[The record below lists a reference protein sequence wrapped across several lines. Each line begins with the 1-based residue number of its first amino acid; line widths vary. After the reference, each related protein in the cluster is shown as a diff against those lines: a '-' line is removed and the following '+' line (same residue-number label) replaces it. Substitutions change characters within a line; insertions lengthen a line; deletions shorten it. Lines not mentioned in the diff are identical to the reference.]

1 MNRPT
6 LMALAAAALILGACA
21 SVSVHHYTLLPVGE
35 ELPDDRQAAGFLIE
49 LLPVGVPAHLDQP
62 QLVVRRG
69 PTGIVVLDGERW
81 AGPLSEEFRDAL
93 SAGITA
99 HLQTRDIAGL
109 SGPVNE
115 PVLRIRVEVRRLD
128 AWPGDK
134 VSLDADWTLGF
145 SDEAATARRVGG
157 DRFETPVSDGYPELI
172 LGHQRVVAM
181 LAERI
186 VADVRDQ
193 GSGIRDQGSGI
204 RDQGSGIRDQ
214 GSGIRDQGSG

>member
-1 MNRPT
+1 MV
-6 LMALAAAALILGACA
+6 LVVAALILGACV
-21 SVSVHHYTLLPVGE
+21 SVPVHHYTLLPAE
-35 ELPDDRQAAGFLIE
+35 EKLPDDQRAAGFLIE

-69 PTGIVVLDGERW
+69 LTGIVVLDGERW

-99 HLQTRDIAGL
+99 RLQTRDIAGL

-115 PVLRIRVEVRRLD
+115 PVWRIRVEVRRLD

-134 VSLDADWTLGF
+134 VSLDADWTLSF

-157 DRFETPVSDGYPELI
+157 DRFETPVSDGYPELV

-186 VADVRDQ
+186 ASSLRSSQ
-193 GSGIRDQGSGI
+193 
-204 RDQGSGIRDQ
+204 
-214 GSGIRDQGSG
+214 